1 MNKIS
6 LKVINNKV
14 VTAIPQ
20 FGGGKEDLR
29 PIKGKDLFDELYPNV
44 FLTAMKNSGKTS
56 TIFSIIKHA
65 ATRDT
70 TVIIFASTV
79 YNDKSWVNIRAFLE
93 MKKIPFEIHTAIK
106 DEKGNHLNDLVSK
119 LTKEA
124 EEREIEEKANK
135 DMPKKSKVKNTLL
148 CDSDDEEEKPKKR
161 SKFRS
166 PDYIIVLDDL
176 SEELKMPSLN
186 ALLKKN
192 RHFRAMTLLS
202 SQDYKDVLPTAR
214 ANLDYFIVFGRLTE
228 ERLQKVHTD
237 ASVKIPFELF
247 KKIYYYATKD
257 KYTFLY
263 IDTRNQLMRQNFNK
277 AISLQEFQN

>member
-1 MNKIS
+1 MSKIT
-6 LKVINNKV
+6 LKILNNKV

-20 FGGGKEDLR
+20 FGGGKEDDR
-29 PIKGKDLFDELYPNV
+29 PIKGKELFDELYPNV

-56 TIFSIIKHA
+56 TIYHIIKNC

-79 YNDKSWVNIRAFLE
+79 YNDKSWVNIRKYLD
-93 MKKIPFEIHTAIK
+93 MRKIPFEIHTAIK
-106 DEKGNHLNDLVSK
+106 DEKGNHLNELVSK
-119 LTKEA
+119 LAKEA
-124 EEREIEEKANK
+124 EQREIEEKLQK
-135 DMPKKSKVKNTLL
+135 DMPATVDKKKNVLL
-148 CDSDDEEEKPKKR
+148 FDSDDDEDDKPKKK

-176 SEELKMPSLN
+176 SEELKMPALN

-214 ANLDYFIVFGRLTE
+214 ANLDYFIIFGRLTD
-228 ERLQKVHTD
+228 ERLAKVYND

-247 KKIYYYATKD
+247 KKAYEYATKD

-263 IDTRNQLMRQNFNK
+263 INTRDQEFRKNFNV
-277 AISLQEFQN
+277 AISINS